1 MNGLQSHKV
10 KYEVWWRFGGYHK
23 ILKVWNTNKMCYDVK
38 IIRSEFYVWHLDF
51 LVKYDPNF
59 DERINAF
66 YIQGKALSNVNETN
80 LENMQS

>member
-1 MNGLQSHKV
+1 
-10 KYEVWWRFGGYHK
+10 
-23 ILKVWNTNKMCYDVK
+23 MCYDVK
-38 IIRSEFYVWHLDF
+38 IIISEFNIWHLDF

-66 YIQGKALSNVNETN
+66 YIQGKTLSNVNETN